1 MSDIAE
7 LDHIVVNVRT
17 EMDQAEPL
25 FDGVGFTLTPRGY
38 HTLGSINHLMMFG
51 TDYLE
56 LIGVPAGSTSERQDI
71 VTSAYGLNG
80 LVFKSTDVDQTFEH
94 LKAVGMAGDPP
105 KAFSRPVTLDGKTQD
120 AKFRTVTVRADV
132 FPGRRVYFCE
142 HGTPD
147 LVWRPEWQTHGNGV
161 TAMRELVTVSAEP
174 AAEADR
180 LARLTKSAATGDDA
194 AGYVVPLAGTAKLS
208 VLSPQAYAQRFGEL
222 ALPFSGGDAI
232 FGALVLAGDNVAAAA
247 DLAAASAAAQTV
259 TEGLPDA
266 VSWRIGDFD
275 TVMEFVSA

>member
-1 MSDIAE
+1 MSNIAE

-17 EMDQAEPL
+17 EMDQAEPM
-25 FDGVGFTLTPRGY
+25 FDGVGFALTPRGY

-56 LIGVPAGSTSERQDI
+56 LIGVPAGATSERQDI

-105 KAFSRPVTLDGKTQD
+105 KSFSRPVEINGETLD

-147 LVWRPEWQTHGNGV
+147 LVWRPEWQSHANGV
-161 TAMRELVTVSAEP
+161 KAMREMVTVSAEP

-180 LARLTKSAATGDDA
+180 FARLTKSAATGDDA
-194 AGYVVPLAGTAKLS
+194 AGYDVPLAGTAKLS
-208 VLSPQAYAQRFGEL
+208 VLSPQAYAQRFGAL

-232 FGALVLAGDNVAAAA
+232 FGALVLASDNVGAAAE
-247 DLAAASAAAQTV
+247 LAGANSAAETATD
-259 TEGLPDA
+259 GLPDA
-266 VSWRIGDFD
+266 VSWRIGAFD
-275 TVMEFVSA
+275 TVMEFIKA